1 LLARL
6 RLGYG
11 EAMEEAMKWDI
22 DLSAGDI
29 RARIVFEEDWTEKST
44 GFTAEQLEE
53 AKSAFE
59 GLLHTFGWLF
69 LVVLTAG
76 PKTPVLSYLLG
87 EKLERAKEL
96 IKPLMFSKISDS

>member
-1 LLARL
+1 
-6 RLGYG
+6 
-11 EAMEEAMKWDI
+11 MKWDI

-29 RARIVFEEDWTEKST
+29 KARIVFEEDWTEKST
-44 GFTAEQLEE
+44 GFTKEQLEE
-53 AKSAFE
+53 AKEAFS

-76 PKTPVLSYLLG
+76 PRTPLLSYLLG

-96 IKPLMFSKISDS
+96 IKPLMLGKSGDA